1 MSTFQVV
8 KTTGGRSDVVTV
20 VDDAADRDDAVAL
33 ARLHATEH
41 ATRLD
46 LGPDALHDLPVGAAF
61 VTNNGTPVRY
71 EGVQRACARGVG

>member
-1 MSTFQVV
+1 MSTFRVV

-20 VDDAADRDDAVAL
+20 VDDADSHDDAVAL
-33 ARLHATEH
+33 ARLHATKH

-46 LGPDALHDLPVGAAF
+46 LSPGALHDMPFGAAF

-71 EGVQRACARGVG
+71 EGSPPS